1 VTCVDLALQPYTA
14 RPGADEISIAPALLQ
29 PVALDVLARQ
39 GLKAGDT
46 VRVRLTPQEETAHHG
61 LWERAALADR
71 HLGQAVASMARE
83 GRFVLGLLGNCIS
96 SWGMLA
102 GLQHCGP
109 SDRPL
114 DVGLI
119 WIDAHADFNT
129 PETTLTGWLGGM
141 PVSVAAGCSLESL
154 RLSAGLDPAI
164 PTGNIVMLGSRD
176 VDAAEQLLLE
186 ASEVTMVSAGDMI
199 ARSRTMQS
207 AVERLAG
214 RADLIYL
221 HLDVDILDAAEV
233 PGSFF
238 EIPGGPAAGEIAG
251 VLRDLMRRPEV
262 RALGIASFPTA
273 ERGRATS
280 MASATTLLE
289 GALRGLAER

>member
-1 VTCVDLALQPYTA
+1 MTRVGLALQPYTA
-14 RPGADEISIAPALLQ
+14 RPEADEISIAPELLRPLALEI
-29 PVALDVLARQ
+29 LAEQ
-39 GLKAGDT
+39 GLEAADP
-46 VRVRLTPQEETAHHG
+46 VCVRLAPEEEAERYG
-61 LWERAALADR
+61 LWERTGLADR

-83 GRFVLGLLGNCIS
+83 GSFVLGLLGNCIS

-102 GLQHCGP
+102 GLQHSGP
-109 SDRPL
+109 SDRLL

-141 PVSVAAGCSLESL
+141 PVSVAAGRCLESL

-164 PTGNIVMLGSRD
+164 PTGNIVVLGSRD
-176 VDAAEQLLLE
+176 VDPAEQVLLE
-186 ASEVTMVSAGDMI
+186 ASNVTLVSADDMI
-199 ARSRTMQS
+199 GRSTAMRS

-214 RADLIYL
+214 RVDCTYL
-221 HLDVDILDAAEV
+221 HVDVDILDAGEI

-238 EIPGGPAAGEIAG
+238 ETAGGPTAEEVAD
-251 VLRDLMRRPEV
+251 VLRDLMRRPTV

-273 ERGRATS
+273 EHGRATS
-280 MASATTLLE
+280 MASVTTLLH